1 MTLCRA
7 FFTYVASTF
16 VPNPLTGFGRDL
28 SRFVLDIVLKRA
40 ILIIVDA
47 EYVIICCIQ
56 IFLLYVK

>member
-1 MTLCRA
+1 MTLRSAPFIC
-7 FFTYVASTF
+7 VASSF
-16 VPNPLTGFGRDL
+16 VPNPLTGFGRGL

-47 EYVIICCIQ
+47 EYVIICCIH